1 VKASRKQ
8 DYQDLIDYFTEE
20 RLRDRVTF
28 LMELAIRFLENL
40 EISKYI
46 IINKRLIKEVVIDY
60 FADIK
65 RLKEFHG
72 IEKTQP
78 CKIAAYTAHWVHKR
92 KPLHIKP
99 NLDEEVIVERP
110 CLLDMNEWFA
120 CAVMISIIFETKSRI
135 VQNAE
140 QLARFNNFQD
150 TLCYFFT
157 YRIVTPQSLE
167 LALLALSTEHPFE
180 KLTRKPLKN

>member
-1 VKASRKQ
+1 VKESRKQ

-28 LMELAIRFLENL
+28 LMKLAIRFLENL
-40 EISKYI
+40 KVSEHIT
-46 IINKRLIKEVVIDY
+46 INTRLIKEVVIDY

-78 CKIAAYTAHWVHKR
+78 CKIAAYTAYWFHKR
-92 KPLHIKP
+92 KPLQIKS

-110 CLLDMNEWFA
+110 YLLDMNEWFA
-120 CAVMISIIFETKSRI
+120 CAAMISIIFDTKSRI
-135 VQNAE
+135 VQSA
-140 QLARFNNFQD
+140 
-150 TLCYFFT
+150 
-157 YRIVTPQSLE
+157 
-167 LALLALSTEHPFE
+167 E
-180 KLTRKPLKN
+180 KLRI